1 MKTQIFRLDQYDD
14 ILSAQ
19 DQIGW
24 SRTARICI
32 VLPPKKH
39 LHFSMVDFVLL
50 AREANRIGVQA
61 AFIVPD
67 AGLRRGMQELGLL
80 CFSTIRQAN
89 RSNWRTSQRTK
100 IPDADT
106 LRPDHHAPDWPVKPY
121 PRSTGTVISRK
132 IQIGFFSVALL
143 ALLMLGALFIP
154 QSRVSIDRTPVEQ
167 TYRFTL
173 QGDAMHAT
181 APLSG
186 VIHADRLVFSFNNE
200 ITVQASG
207 EGSFGAEYA
216 TGEVLITNLTGQEL
230 TLPQGLTLQTEA
242 DEPVQFQTVE
252 AVTLPAQPSEPQS
265 VSVQAVLPGTAG
277 NVPANS
283 IRVVSGEIGLSLR
296 VENPLPT
303 GGGTDTRVSTLSARD
318 VEQARE
324 VLLEEMGGLAIE
336 QAGTET
342 RNGQLVIARSIQ
354 RDEILSEELSTQID
368 MPCQQALLT
377 LGVSYTAWTVLEE
390 DLLQIS
396 TRMLDTLLP
405 ENTLADEQTLQF
417 QFDDPYIQQPNGFSQ
432 PVEIS
437 RQLLRSFASDDIL
450 DALAG
455 QRTEQISGI
464 LEQHLEQYSEGE
476 PLIHVSITPAWWPV
490 MPFFRFQYKMIQP

>member
-32 VLPPKKH
+32 VLPPKKR

-67 AGLRRGMQELGLL
+67 AGLRRSMQELGLL
-80 CFSTIRQAN
+80 CFITIRQAN
-89 RSNWRTSQRTK
+89 RSNWRTSQRTR

-106 LRPDHHAPDWPVKPY
+106 LRPDHNAPDRPMKPY
-121 PRSTGTVISRK
+121 PSSDGTVISRRV
-132 IQIGFFSVALL
+132 QTGFFSVALL

-154 QSRVSIDRTPVEQ
+154 QARVSIDRLPVEQ

-186 VIHADRLVFSFNNE
+186 VIHTDRLEFSFADE
-200 ITVQASG
+200 ISVKASG
-207 EGSFGAEYA
+207 EGSFGAAYA
-216 TGEVLITNLTGQEL
+216 TGEVQITNLTGREL
-230 TLPQGLTLQTEA
+230 VIPQGLTLQTEG
-242 DEPVQFQTVE
+242 DEPIQFQTVE
-252 AVTLPAQPSEPQS
+252 AVTLPAQPSEPRH

-283 IRVVSGEIGLSLR
+283 IRIVSGEIGLSLR

-303 GGGTDTRVSTLSARD
+303 GGGTDTRVSTLSDWD
-318 VEQARE
+318 VEQARTA
-324 VLLEEMGGLAIE
+324 LLEEMDKQAIE
-336 QAGTET
+336 RAGTET

-354 RDEILSEELSTQID
+354 RDEILSEDLSTPSG
-368 MPCQQALLT
+368 MPCQQAVLT
-377 LGVSYTAWTVLEE
+377 LEVSYTAGLVLED

-405 ENTLADEQTLQF
+405 ENTQADEQTLQF
-417 QFDDPYIQQPNGFSQ
+417 QFGDPYIQQPNGFSQ

-437 RQLLRSFASDDIL
+437 RQLSRSFAVDDVL
-450 DALAG
+450 DALTG
-455 QRTEQISGI
+455 QRTDRKS
-464 LEQHLEQYSEGE
+464 
-476 PLIHVSITPAWWPV
+476 VV
-490 MPFFRFQYKMIQP
+490 